1 MRRCAAVRIAAF
13 RTGTVNNVIEV
24 EWNMHND
31 QSVKIDTPFSP
42 SPKYRTLLYWYFI
55 MGAALLV
62 LPWYVPL
69 LVFAPMLAKVLTT
82 LPVVAVIVFV
92 LYWIPRYH
100 ETISYTVGS
109 EEVSWQRGVW
119 FKTTGIVPYRK
130 ITNVDVS
137 QGPLSRRLGIASV
150 KLQTAGYSTSKSS
163 AEISI
168 SGIERHEALRDMLME
183 YVRKTRDFSSP
194 PAGPSDESAV
204 LVELRAIRELLE
216 SRMEGST

>member
-1 MRRCAAVRIAAF
+1 MRIAAF
-13 RTGTVNNVIEV
+13 KNGTVNNVTEV
-24 EWNMHND
+24 D
-31 QSVKIDTPFSP
+31 QHMYHDQPVRIDTPFSP
-42 SPKYRTLLYWYFI
+42 SPTYRKLLYWYFT
-55 MGAALLV
+55 MGVALLV

-82 LPVVAVIVFV
+82 LPVVAAIAFV

-109 EEVSWQRGVW
+109 DEVSWQRGVW
-119 FKTTGIVPYRK
+119 FRTTGIVPYRK

-150 KLQTAGYSTSKSS
+150 KLQTAGYSASKSS

-168 SGIERHEALRDMLME
+168 TGIERHEALRDMLME
-183 YVRKTRDFSSP
+183 YVRQTRAFSS
-194 PAGPSDESAV
+194 SATGASSEPDV
-204 LVELRAIRELLE
+204 LSELRAIRELLE
-216 SRMEGST
+216 SRMGGSK